1 MWNAFKEVWYL
12 VAAVT
17 IVITSFIS
25 VQYIHQ
31 QKINQ
36 HLENLNIKFSGIIT
50 KNTLMPNH
58 YHLLSIDISEAAP
71 THYDIRGTED
81 VYFCVVKGDKA
92 EFVFNIF
99 NDQLEV
105 GDSISVIPNPMR
117 LINYNKKTIQTIEL
131 SPLFGSS
138 LFKDLKE
145 YHEL

>member
-12 VAAVT
+12 VAAVA
-17 IVITSFIS
+17 IVITAFIS

-36 HLENLNIKFSGIIT
+36 HLENLNVKFSGVIT
-50 KNTLMPNH
+50 QNTLMPNH
-58 YHLLSIDISEAAP
+58 CRLLSIDISEATP
-71 THYDIRGTED
+71 THYDVRKTEA
-81 VYFCVVKGDKA
+81 VYFCVIKGDKA
-92 EFVFNIF
+92 EFVFDIKN
-99 NDQLEV
+99 QLEV

-131 SPLFGSS
+131 SPLFGFS